1 MQFTQLIIL
10 RFSEE
15 KTGRQQN
22 CGKVMFSVVFVCP
35 QVGIPW
41 SMWPLP
47 TCIWPRSLDIELYYT
62 ETPHTQPTPTWTWD
76 LTVQGP
82 PAQVPPLVM
91 GPHSTETH
99 PLGLHLDMFEIV
111 HCEARTVS
119 KREVRILLE
128 CFLVSESVWSFYIK
142 VWFIT
147 YIKSIEK
154 MSILPPMWPAKA
166 HSDDWAE
173 AEVKPTQADP
183 SLFLI
188 REVGS
193 WSCNLTLDVHMN
205 CINLVR
211 FRT

>member
-1 MQFTQLIIL
+1 
-10 RFSEE
+10 
-15 KTGRQQN
+15 
-22 CGKVMFSVVFVCP
+22 MFSVVFVCP

-47 TCIWPRSLDIELYYT
+47 TCIWPRSLDIRLHYT
-62 ETPHTQPTPTWTWD
+62 ETPHTRPTPTWTWD

-99 PLGLHLDMFEIV
+99 PLGLHLDMFKIV

-147 YIKSIEK
+147 CIKSIEK

-188 REVGS
+188 RE
-193 WSCNLTLDVHMN
+193 LKL
-205 CINLVR
+205 
-211 FRT
+211 